1 MRKALISISFFLV
14 IIISIHAQSKIPK
27 DFCISEDEFR
37 LYELINAIRSEHK
50 LPLIKL
56 SKSLSFVAKEH
67 VLDLNLNHPDTSIC
81 NLHSWSSR
89 GNWTACCYQP
99 YVYDQKCMWNKPD
112 ELTNYRANGYELA
125 YWDESVIIP
134 DSIIGL
140 WKDVP
145 EALEMILT
153 QGKWGNKKWY
163 ALGVGILN
171 NYVAVWFGGR
181 TDHEPIPQI
190 CGKNNL
196 RLKTSSKSKLKNLII
211 RKKTDRFFLIYGSYD
226 RISEAESRTKEYINE
241 GFGNAK
247 VVISGN
253 KIRIALSHHANLDE
267 AKKAKA
273 NLPVKYKDSWII
285 KY

>member
-1 MRKALISISFFLV
+1 MIKALSSICFFILVSISIQ
-14 IIISIHAQSKIPK
+14 AQSKIPK

-37 LYELINAIRSEHK
+37 LYKLINAVRSEHG

-67 VLDLNLNHPDTSIC
+67 VLDLNLNHPDSSIC
-81 NLHSWSSR
+81 NLHSWSDK

-134 DSIIGL
+134 DSIIGVL
-140 WKDVP
+140 EDVP
-145 EALEMILT
+145 QALQMILGLG
-153 QGKWGNKKWY
+153 QWSDKKWY
-163 ALGVGILN
+163 ALGVGIMN
-171 NYVAVWFGGR
+171 NYVAVWFGAR

-196 RLKTSSKSKLKNLII
+196 RLKISRKSKLRDLVI

-226 RISEAESRTKEYINE
+226 RIAEAESKAQEYISE
-241 GFGNAK
+241 GFDNAK

-267 AKKAKA
+267 AKKAKS
-273 NLPVKYKDSWII
+273 NLPEKYKDAWII

>member
-1 MRKALISISFFLV
+1 MRKALSITYLFLIITISIN
-14 IIISIHAQSKIPK
+14 AQSKIPK
-27 DFCISEDEFR
+27 DFCISQDEFR
-37 LYELINAIRSEHK
+37 LYELINAIRSEHN

-67 VLDLNLNHPDTSIC
+67 VLDLDLNHPDTSIC
-81 NLHSWSSR
+81 NLHSWSDK
-89 GNWTACCYQP
+89 GIWTACCYQP
-99 YVYDQKCMWNKPD
+99 YVYDNKCMLNKPD

-134 DSIIGL
+134 DTIIKF
-140 WKDVP
+140 WEEVP

-153 QGKWGNKKWY
+153 EGKWADKKWY
-163 ALGVGILN
+163 ALGVGIQN

-196 RLKTSSKSKLKNLII
+196 RLKKSSKNKLKDLVIWT
-211 RKKTDRFFLIYGSYD
+211 KTDRFFLIYGSYNS
-226 RISEAESRTKEYINE
+226 ISEAELRAKKYIIE
-241 GFGNAK
+241 GFKNAK

-267 AKKAKA
+267 AKKAKSK
-273 NLPVKYKDSWII
+273 LSEKYQEAWII